1 MKSYTVAYL
10 DGALEK
16 LASIW
21 ENATDRSVIA
31 QAADTADNILA
42 SSPLRHAVPLS
53 EGLWRLDVDPLR
65 IYFTLQEEDRLVQVG
80 DVFLR
85 E

>member
-21 ENATDRSVIA
+21 ENSTDRSAIA

-42 SSPLRHAVPLS
+42 SSPLRHSVPLS

-65 IYFTLQEEDRLVQVG
+65 FYFTIQEEDRLVQVG